1 MSCLPSLSAV
11 LLALLATAATGQN
24 AAAQNV
30 AAAPE
35 TVVSDPA
42 KPFPQNRVKDFY
54 SRQAAAFLDSG
65 LQAPADLLPQFPGLD
80 GGGFGHWGQNPE
92 DVSFDRSL
100 NETETGNVVCQL
112 TRHFGRTTAKAV
124 NVLLDPG
131 SGTSV
136 MFDPEQHTFS
146 EAWDGSFVVWGFVRF
161 GLMDGVRI
169 EGRRLWP
176 HATGQWLLP
185 AGTSRRYVGY
195 YRAGQR
201 VVFVSQI
208 GQAKVLQECRY
219 ENGRLVRSL
228 LLDGALPSG
237 ATLQLA
243 TAGAAAQLV
252 SGAELQGAVRIT
264 ENGLTER
271 LILAG
276 DSGTAGLQV
285 QDSSVRLVFGDRPA
299 RQLTLVLETFDGDAA
314 ARDASPPPRISPDA
328 APLLQSIAANVWPQD
343 MRGQWAERRAET
355 LAVPGTE
362 TGPLAID
369 TLTLPHY
376 PNNPFRSAM
385 RIGGVGCLSDGRIAV
400 ATLMGE
406 VWLCSGAENI
416 GGSNRL
422 SWQRIAAGLYRS
434 LGLVVQQDQILV
446 LGSDQ
451 ITRLHDLNGDSET
464 DFYECVTND
473 YPTTG
478 GHDFCTSLQ
487 QTAAGE
493 LYWSV
498 SSRDFGVAH
507 RDSSGR
513 IESLGSGLRNSNG
526 IGVSPDG
533 AVVLASVQ
541 EGTWTPASAIFE
553 VSRGSYHGLNG
564 PRPNHGRYGYD
575 LPLLYLPRGVDNSS
589 GEIGYLPQDPRLGAL
604 SGAALGTSFGACQA
618 YVVLRDVV
626 KGRSQGA
633 IVPLPGDYLSGV
645 CRVAFSSR
653 DGSVLLAGTEGWQSY
668 AAEDGSLQRLRR
680 TSQPLVLPQ
689 SFEAWG
695 NGVRVRFSEPLD
707 PASVTADGFFC
718 QQWNYLYSAGYGSPE
733 YSVKEPGRQGH
744 DYVPVKSVR
753 LLNDGCTV
761 FLEIPQLHPVMQFHL
776 HARLRTKGGAE
787 IRPDVFA
794 TILNQREDFRD
805 YDGYVKTAKRPA
817 PDFPIAEKYEQD
829 PRLVRQEQYG
839 TNFGWVSG
847 SLKLSFGAAPGL
859 QYEPRVLRVPPGA
872 KVSLAFRNS
881 DPGMPHNAAIVR
893 ADAVEEFGEQSMQLA
908 SNPRAI
914 ATHYVPEDPRELCF
928 TPILQPGDTYTMYF
942 EAPQEPGEYRIVCTY
957 PGHWRVMQATLY
969 VLPADAP
976 LPASAAAPV
985 RSFVRMWSTGE
996 LTQAADSL
1004 QARSAVQGQAVFAS
1018 AGCIKCHRLGDSG
1031 SILGPDLT
1039 KIAERYRGTR
1049 LLQQILEPSHEIN
1062 KQYQTWVAVLQ
1073 DGRAVSGLK
1082 LEESAESVTLL
1093 PNPLKPE
1100 TKLVL
1105 PRAEIEELEASLI
1118 STMPANLLITYSQDE
1133 ILDLLAWVQAGGRA
1147 DDSVFAA
1154 GR

>member
-1 MSCLPSLSAV
+1 Q
-11 LLALLATAATGQN
+11 GQ
-24 AAAQNV
+24 
-30 AAAPE
+30 
-35 TVVSDPA
+35 
-42 KPFPQNRVKDFY
+42 
-54 SRQAAAFLDSG
+54 AFLDSG
-65 LQAPADLLPQFPGLD
+65 RSAAADVLPQFPGLD

-100 NETETGNVVCQL
+100 NETETGNVVSQL

-124 NVLLDPG
+124 NVRLDAN
-131 SGTSV
+131 SQTAV
-136 MFDPEQHTFS
+136 LFDPEQLTFT

-176 HATGQWLLP
+176 HGAGQWQLP
-185 AGTSRRYVGY
+185 DGTVRRYLGF
-195 YRAGQR
+195 YRAGER

-208 GQAKVLQECRY
+208 GAARVLDECRFAD
-219 ENGRLVRSL
+219 GRIIRSL
-228 LLDGALPSG
+228 LIDGSLPAGAALR
-237 ATLQLA
+237 LA
-243 TAGAAAQLV
+243 TAGG
-252 SGAELQGAVRIT
+252 GAEFVQGPQERSLRIS

-271 LILAG
+271 MVLAENA
-276 DSGTAGLQV
+276 GTAQLQV
-285 QDSSVRLVFGDRPA
+285 LDGSAQVVFGDRPA
-299 RQLTLVLETFDGDAA
+299 RELKLQLETFDGAA
-314 ARDASPPPRISPDA
+314 EARDAQPLSAAFTDA
-328 APLLQSIAANVWPQD
+328 NPLLQSLSQQQWPQD
-343 MRGQWAERRAET
+343 LPGQWVNRRAET
-355 LAVPGTE
+355 LAVPGDGN
-362 TGPLAID
+362 GPLTID
-369 TLTLPHY
+369 TLTLPHF
-376 PNNPFRSAM
+376 PQNPFRSAM

-406 VWLCSGAENI
+406 VWLCSGSENI

-422 SWQRIAAGLYRS
+422 SWQRIAAGLYRG
-434 LGLVVQQDQILV
+434 LGLVVQQDQVLV

-451 ITRLHDLNGDSET
+451 ITRLHDLNGDSEA
-464 DFYECVTND
+464 DFYECVTNE

-487 QTAAGE
+487 QTRTGD

-498 SSRDFGVAH
+498 SARDFGVAH

-513 IESLGSGLRNSNG
+513 MESLGSGLRNSNG

-533 AVVLASVQ
+533 SVVLASVQ

-553 VSRGSYHGLNG
+553 VSQGSYHGLNG

-589 GEIGYLPQDPRLGAL
+589 GEIGYLPEDARLGAL
-604 SGAALGTSFGACQA
+604 SGAAVGTSFGACQA

-626 KGRSQGA
+626 GGRGQGA

-645 CRVAFSSR
+645 CRVAWNAR
-653 DGSVLLAGTEGWQSY
+653 DGGIYLGGTEGWQSY
-668 AAEDGSLQRLRR
+668 AAEDGCLQRLRR
-680 TSQPLVLPQ
+680 TANPLVLPQ

-695 NGVRVRFSEPLD
+695 NGIKVRFSEPLD
-707 PASVTADGFFC
+707 PTSVSAAAFFC

-744 DYVPVKSVR
+744 DHVPVKSAR
-753 LLNDGCTV
+753 LLPDGRTV

-776 HARLRTKGGAE
+776 HARLKTASGAE
-787 IRPDVFA
+787 FRPDVFA
-794 TILNQREDFRD
+794 TILNQRADFQD
-805 YDGYVKTAKRPA
+805 FDGYVQTTKRPA

-829 PRLVRQEQYG
+829 PRLVQQEQFG
-839 TNFGWVSG
+839 TNFGWVSS

-872 KVSLAFRNS
+872 RVSLAFRNS
-881 DPGMPHNAAIVR
+881 DPGMPHNAAVVK
-893 ADAVEEFGEQSMQLA
+893 AEAVEEFGEQSMQLA

-928 TPILQPGDTYTMYF
+928 TPILQPGDAYTMYF
-942 EAPQEPGEYRIVCTY
+942 EAPQEPGEYRILCTY

-985 RSFVRMWSTGE
+985 RSFVRMWSTAE
-996 LTQAADSL
+996 LSNVADRL
-1004 QARSAVQGQAVFAS
+1004 QGRSAAQGEAVFAS
-1018 AGCIKCHRLGDSG
+1018 AGCIKCHRLGETG
-1031 SILGPDLT
+1031 SILGPELT
-1039 KIAERYRGTR
+1039 KISDRYKGTR

-1062 KQYQTWVAVLQ
+1062 KQYQTWVAVLT

-1100 TKLVL
+1100 T
-1105 PRAEIEELEASLI
+1105 
-1118 STMPANLLITYSQDE
+1118 
-1133 ILDLLAWVQAGGRA
+1133 
-1147 DDSVFAA
+1147 
-1154 GR
+1154 

>member
-1 MSCLPSLSAV
+1 MFRVSAPAAV
-11 LLALLATAATGQN
+11 LLTLLLTVVAGSQLQGQPP
-24 AAAQNV
+24 AAA
-30 AAAPE
+30 AANPL
-35 TVVSDPA
+35 SDPSR
-42 KPFPQNRVKDFY
+42 PFPQNRVHDFY
-54 SRQAAAFLDSG
+54 SRQAEAFLDSG

-124 NVLLDPG
+124 NVLLDPT
-131 SGTSV
+131 SRTSV
-136 MFDPEQHTFS
+136 LFDPEQQTFT

-176 HATGQWLLP
+176 HVSSQWLLP
-185 AGTSRRYVGY
+185 AGTARRYLGY
-195 YRAGQR
+195 YRAGER

-208 GQAKVLQECRY
+208 GQARVFEECRY
-219 ENGRLVRSL
+219 ENGRLMRSL
-228 LLDGALPSG
+228 LVDGSLP
-237 ATLQLA
+237 ATAMLQLA
-243 TAGAAAQLV
+243 ATSAGAQLV
-252 SGAELQGAVRIT
+252 SGPETRGAVRIS

-271 LILAG
+271 LALAAG
-276 DSGTAGLQV
+276 SGTAALQV
-285 QDSSVRLVFGDRPA
+285 TDGTVRLVFGDSPA
-299 RQLTLVLETFDGDAA
+299 RRLTLQLETFEGDAA
-314 ARDASPPPRISPDA
+314 ARDASPVTAPSA
-328 APLLQSIAANVWPQD
+328 ASEQLLQAISANSWPQEL
-343 MRGQWAERRAET
+343 RGQWVDRRAET
-355 LAVPGTE
+355 VAVPGDE
-362 TGPLAID
+362 SGPLAID

-406 VWLCSGAENI
+406 VWLCSGAENV
-416 GGSNRL
+416 GGSNKL

-434 LGLVVQQDQILV
+434 LGMVIQQDQILV

-451 ITRLHDLNGDSET
+451 ITRLHDLNGDGES
-464 DFYECVTND
+464 DFYECVTNEF
-473 YPTTG
+473 PTTG

-487 QTAAGE
+487 QTRTGE

-533 AVVLASVQ
+533 SVVLASVQ

-589 GEIGYLPQDPRLGAL
+589 GEIGYLPEDPRLGAL
-604 SGAALGTSFGACQA
+604 SGAALGTSFGACQS

-626 KGRSQGA
+626 GGRSQGA
-633 IVPLPGDYLSGV
+633 IVPLPGNYLSGI
-645 CRVAFSSR
+645 CRVAYSGR
-653 DGSVLLAGTEGWQSY
+653 DGSVYLAGTEGWQSY
-668 AAEDGSLQRLRR
+668 AAEDGCLQRLRLTPHR
-680 TSQPLVLPQ
+680 LVLPQ
-689 SFEAWG
+689 SFTAWG
-695 NGVRVRFSEPLD
+695 NGVHVRFSEPLD
-707 PASVTADGFFC
+707 PASVTAGSFFC

-744 DYVPVKSVR
+744 DYVPVKSAR
-753 LLNDGCTV
+753 LLADGRTV

-776 HARLRTKGGAE
+776 HARLRTKAGAE

-794 TILNQREDFRD
+794 TILHQRDDFRD
-805 YDGYVKTAKRPA
+805 FDGYVKTVKRPA

-829 PRLVRQEQYG
+829 PRLVQQEQYG
-839 TNFGWVSG
+839 TNFGWVSS

-872 KVSLAFRNS
+872 RVSLAFRNS
-881 DPGMPHNAAIVR
+881 DPGMPHNAAVVR

-928 TPILQPGDTYTMYF
+928 TPILQPGDAYTMYF

-985 RSFVRMWSTGE
+985 RSFVRMWSTAE
-996 LTQAADSL
+996 LAQAADTL
-1004 QARSAVQGQAVFAS
+1004 QGRSAEQGQAVFAS
-1018 AGCIKCHRLGDSG
+1018 AGCIKCHRLGEVG
-1031 SILGPDLT
+1031 SVLGPDLT
-1039 KIAERYRGTR
+1039 KIAERYRGSR

-1105 PRAEIEELEASLI
+1105 PRGEIEELEASMI
-1118 STMPANLLITYSQDE
+1118 STMPANLLITYSRDE
-1133 ILDLLAWVQAGGRA
+1133 ILDLLAWIQAGGRA
-1147 DDSVFAA
+1147 DDKVFSA